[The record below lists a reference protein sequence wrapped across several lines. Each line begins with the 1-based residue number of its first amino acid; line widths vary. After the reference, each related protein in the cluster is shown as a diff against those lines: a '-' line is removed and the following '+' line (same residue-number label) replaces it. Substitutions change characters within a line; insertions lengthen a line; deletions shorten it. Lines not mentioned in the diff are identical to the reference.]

1 MCARGLCT
9 TLAEESIR
17 LEQRCRKAGD
27 EGVDWSGTE
36 RLREGAKG

>member
-1 MCARGLCT
+1 MG
-9 TLAEESIR
+9 EESR
-17 LEQRCRKAGD
+17 REQECGQAGD